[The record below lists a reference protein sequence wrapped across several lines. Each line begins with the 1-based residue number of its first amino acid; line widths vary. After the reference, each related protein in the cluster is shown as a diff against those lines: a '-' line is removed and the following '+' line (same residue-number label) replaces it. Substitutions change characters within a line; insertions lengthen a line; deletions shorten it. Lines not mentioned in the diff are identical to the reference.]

1 MANKKKPSE
10 KQAFL
15 AEQRKA
21 KRKESE
27 KAKRKKHRT
36 KKTVTAIVCCAAAA
50 AVVAGGTTWFVREKP
65 MTQLLSAG
73 KTAHYKLNAA
83 EVSFYAWQIYN
94 GYITS
99 NSESGSSNVPDTS
112 KSLSDQNYDND
123 TTWEAYFTDAAE
135 SMLRTFWRS
144 ARRRMR
150 KITRRRKISL
160 LWWRLRKNRLIS
172 APCQIR

>member
-36 KKTVTAIVCCAAAA
+36 KKTVTAIVCCAAAV

-112 KSLSDQNYDND
+112 KSLSDQNYDNISQMLRK
-123 TTWEAYFTDAAE
+123 

-160 LWWRLRKNRLIS
+160 LWWHLRKNRLIS

>member
-36 KKTVTAIVCCAAAA
+36 KKTVTAIVCCAAAV

-99 NSESGSSNVPDTS
+99 NSESGSSKVPDTS
-112 KSLSDQNYDND
+112 KS
-123 TTWEAYFTDAAE
+123 
-135 SMLRTFWRS
+135 
-144 ARRRMR
+144 
-150 KITRRRKISL
+150 
-160 LWWRLRKNRLIS
+160 
-172 APCQIR
+172 